1 MIRPFKNALSLF
13 GVIKRWEFHLPPKPL
28 KRMARVWR
36 DRDRDCGGELRA
48 VANQLT
54 GVVQLCGAGS
64 AFAALRQVAGAFFF
78 LVGVGDFWTKIYGW
92 SFFGGVS

>member
-1 MIRPFKNALSLF
+1 MIFIDFLGVFFQPTKFTGWFVPSKVLCPFLVCGKKV
-13 GVIKRWEFHLPPKPL
+13 GIPPPPKPFW
-28 KRMARVWR
+28 MARVWR

-64 AFAALRQVAGAFFF
+64 AFAALRQVAGAFF
-78 LVGVGDFWTKIYGW
+78 
-92 SFFGGVS
+92 